1 MRSVGGVSAT
11 GVGVEERAQTA
22 EGEFEPVAV
31 EAEAG
36 RCAGRKEG
44 NMLLSLNSSIGSKGP
59 IRERAKVEIS
69 VVR

>member
-36 RCAGRKEG
+36 RCAGEEG
-44 NMLLSLNSSIGSKGP
+44 TEHATFLELLDRVKWP
-59 IRERAKVEIS
+59 DV
-69 VVR
+69 